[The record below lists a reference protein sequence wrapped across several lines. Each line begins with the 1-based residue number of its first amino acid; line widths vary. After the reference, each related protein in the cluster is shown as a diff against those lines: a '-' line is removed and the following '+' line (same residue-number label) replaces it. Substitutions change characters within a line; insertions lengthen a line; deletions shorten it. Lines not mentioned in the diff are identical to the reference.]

1 MLKPAISYKEEL
13 EDLFSQEIYTENYFL
28 YSGYTYG
35 HELPKIG
42 AEDNHF
48 QWAIVNSQ
56 EEVIGYMAYQV
67 DPGNDT
73 VKNFGLYSFD
83 HSNPT
88 IGKDLFT
95 KMEELVARYRR
106 IEWGMIGGN
115 PVKKHY
121 DRFCDK
127 HGGNCVKLNQVTR
140 DEAGNYRDVYIYEI
154 VRDLECQI
162 TKNPGSVNVVSSH
175 FAQE

>member
-28 YSGYTYG
+28 YSGYAYC

-67 DPGNDT
+67 DPGSDT

-88 IGKDLFT
+88 IGRDLFT

-121 DRFCDK
+121 DRFCKK

-162 TKNPGSVNVVSSH
+162 TKNPESVSVVSSH